1 MRRRHLEALRPVC
14 PVCRGPEDEAPLE
27 VARVEREA
35 GDDLLEGTLVCARP
49 RCQREFP
56 VLDGVPLIVPDV
68 RSFVAENVFALMAR
82 DDLSET
88 LEGALGD
95 CAGPG
100 SWLDVSRQHLSS
112 YAWDH
117 YGDLDPEE
125 PPPDPARGDPAP
137 GGLRRV
143 LAAGLALAPAP
154 PPGPALDVGCAVG
167 RTAFELAA
175 LPGRADE
182 LVLGVDLNVGMLR
195 LASRVLRQGAVRYP
209 RRRVGLVY
217 DRREFPAA
225 LPGAER
231 IDFWCCDAT
240 ALPFPAGTFGLAA
253 SLHVL
258 DCIAAPVE
266 HLATLGRAL
275 RPGGVAVLAA
285 PYDWATSVTPLE
297 RWLGGHSQRA
307 PHGGASEAA
316 LRHLLTGERARAL
329 GLELVAER
337 EDVPWAVRMHARSA
351 VRYSA
356 HVVAAR
362 ATGGA
367 A

>member
-14 PVCRGPEDEAPLE
+14 PVCRAPGDEAPLE
-27 VARVEREA
+27 VGRVEREA
-35 GDDLLEGTLVCARP
+35 AGDLLEGTLVCARA

-100 SWLDVSRQHLSS
+100 SWLDVTRQHLSS

-117 YGDLDPEE
+117 YADLDPAEA
-125 PPPDPARGDPAP
+125 PATHGDPP

-154 PPGPALDVGCAVG
+154 PPGPALDAGCAVG

-175 LPGRADE
+175 LPGREDE

-195 LASRVLRQGAVRYP
+195 LASRVLRQGVVRYP
-209 RRRVGLVY
+209 RRRVGVVY
-217 DRREFPAA
+217 DRREFAA
-225 LPGAER
+225 CLPGAER
-231 IDFWCCDAT
+231 VDFWCCDAT
-240 ALPFPAGTFGLAA
+240 ALPLPAGTFGLAT

-266 HLATLGRAL
+266 HLAALGRVL
-275 RPGGVAVLAA
+275 RPGGLAVLAA
-285 PYDWATSVTPLE
+285 PYDWATSVTPLD

-307 PHGGASEAA
+307 PHGGASEVAV
-316 LRHLLTGERARAL
+316 RHLLTGERARAL
-329 GLELVAER
+329 GLELLAEDD
-337 EDVPWAVRMHARSA
+337 DVPWAVRMHARSV

-362 ATGGA
+362 AAGGA